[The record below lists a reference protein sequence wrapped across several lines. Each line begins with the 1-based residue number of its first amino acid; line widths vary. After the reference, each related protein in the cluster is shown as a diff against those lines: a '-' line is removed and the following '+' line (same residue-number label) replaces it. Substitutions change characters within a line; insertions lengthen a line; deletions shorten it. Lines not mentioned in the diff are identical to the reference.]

1 MPIWEKRNQLPFQE
15 KLQREMARVGLDAML
30 LILPENIY
38 YSTGYASNFAYITG
52 EVGRTVAVVPA
63 EGKCGVVCGEFEKLA
78 AESCG
83 DIEVNAYPMWMYIED
98 YCRGR
103 EKMDIVP
110 DLNKTFRIAME
121 MLNLRPGAKLGIEYA
136 AMPHTKFEYLA
147 EVVGREN
154 LVDCMPAMVE
164 CRKIKTPWEIEVMRE
179 AARVDDTVMRKIM
192 PMIDVGMTECEVA
205 NLFHRLAYEESKE
218 LTNVV
223 QVHTLGADFSPV
235 MIFRHKP
242 LQPGDICR
250 LDGSTNVACYSSDI
264 ARTFAVGGSVLPE
277 RQHIFDTL
285 LRAQDKAFSM
295 IGPGVPFADVFNEM
309 QKFISSEIPG
319 FIRGHYG
326 HSLGCGRDAEE
337 LPRISTMPGC
347 FEPNMIFCVEF
358 PYYSSRNHN
367 YNIEDEILIT
377 ENGIEQLTFTN
388 RSLFVK

>member
-154 LVDCMPAMVE
+154 LVDCMPVMV
-164 CRKIKTPWEIEVMRE
+164 
-179 AARVDDTVMRKIM
+179 
-192 PMIDVGMTECEVA
+192 
-205 NLFHRLAYEESKE
+205 
-218 LTNVV
+218 
-223 QVHTLGADFSPV
+223 
-235 MIFRHKP
+235 
-242 LQPGDICR
+242 
-250 LDGSTNVACYSSDI
+250 
-264 ARTFAVGGSVLPE
+264 
-277 RQHIFDTL
+277 
-285 LRAQDKAFSM
+285 
-295 IGPGVPFADVFNEM
+295 
-309 QKFISSEIPG
+309 
-319 FIRGHYG
+319 
-326 HSLGCGRDAEE
+326 
-337 LPRISTMPGC
+337 
-347 FEPNMIFCVEF
+347 
-358 PYYSSRNHN
+358 
-367 YNIEDEILIT
+367 
-377 ENGIEQLTFTN
+377 
-388 RSLFVK
+388 